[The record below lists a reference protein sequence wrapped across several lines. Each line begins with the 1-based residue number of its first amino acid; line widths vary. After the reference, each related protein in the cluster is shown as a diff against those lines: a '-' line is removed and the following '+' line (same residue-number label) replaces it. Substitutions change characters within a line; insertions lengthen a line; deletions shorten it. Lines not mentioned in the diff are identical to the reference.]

1 MSAALEVACHV
12 DRSLMPGRSDK
23 LEIMPFMRLLMA
35 CVLAGAAAVMAAS
48 PPVAQISNGKIRAS
62 VYLPD
67 PVNGYYQGTRFD
79 WSGVVRSLEAN
90 GHSYYGPWFTK
101 RSDTVRDFIY
111 DGEDIVAGPC
121 SSTMG
126 PADEFRP
133 LGYDAAT
140 PGGKFLKIGV
150 GMLKRIDEKA
160 YDAWRLYPI
169 ADHGKWSV
177 KRKDD
182 SIEILQILSDASS
195 GYGYEYRK
203 TLRLVEGKSEM
214 ELAHSLKNIGKN
226 AIETQVYNH
235 NFLIIDGKGPQA
247 GTTLTMPF
255 EVRTERKPNPQLA
268 AVEGKTVV
276 YIKTLAGEDV
286 VSFPITGFGDT
297 ASDHEFRIE
306 NKPLKAGMSMQGDK
320 PLKRM
325 ALWSIRSNVSV
336 EPFVEV
342 SVAPGKEFQWK
353 SSYRYYA
360 IP

>member
-1 MSAALEVACHV
+1 MRLFVEVALASAV
-12 DRSLMPGRSDK
+12 T
-23 LEIMPFMRLLMA
+23 LMA
-35 CVLAGAAAVMAAS
+35 AG
-48 PPVAQISNGKIRAS
+48 PPVAEISNGKISAR

-67 PVNGYYQGTRFD
+67 PVNGFYQGTRFD

-90 GHSYYGPWFTK
+90 GHTYYGPWFTK

-133 LGYDAAT
+133 VGYDAT
-140 PGGKFLKIGV
+140 KPGGSFLKIGV

-177 KRKDD
+177 KRKGD
-182 SIEILQILSDASS
+182 SIEILQILNDGSS

-203 TLRLVEGKSEM
+203 TLRLVKGKSEM
-214 ELAHSLKNIGKN
+214 ELEHSLKNIGKN
-226 AIETQVYNH
+226 PIETQVYNH

-247 GTTLTMPF
+247 GTTIMLPF
-255 EVRTERKPNPQLA
+255 AVSTGRKPNLELA
-268 AVEGKTVV
+268 AIEGNNVV
-276 YIKTLAGEDV
+276 YKKTLAGKDV
-286 VSFPITGFGDT
+286 VSFPITGFGDA
-297 ASDHEFRIE
+297 ASDHEIRIE
-306 NKPLKAGMSMQGDK
+306 DKGLKAGMSVRGDK
-320 PLKRM
+320 PLKSVN
-325 ALWSIRSNVSV
+325 LWSIRSNVSV
-336 EPFVEV
+336 EPFIAV
-342 SVAPGKEFQWK
+342 SVAPGKEFRWTN
-353 SSYRYYA
+353 SYSYYS